1 MISRSTAER
10 LASAGGVWK
19 PAEGDRF
26 LVEALD
32 LEDEVFTLAN
42 MVVEARDHATGTL
55 LAFNGTTEWALDSVP
70 ADKALWLPRED
81 QLRELLGGTFR
92 SLGRSQTGEYA
103 VVIEIP
109 SQPARSFIAD
119 DPAEAY
125 AAALLALVSA
135 AR

>member
-1 MISRSTAER
+1 MISRATAEL
-10 LASAGGVWK
+10 LADAGVAWTPG
-19 PAEGDRF
+19 EGDRF
-26 LVEALD
+26 VVRALD

-42 MVVEARDHATGTL
+42 MVVEARAHATGTL

-70 ADKALWLPRED
+70 ADKALWLPREE
-81 QLRELLGGTFR
+81 QLRDLLGGTFR
-92 SLGRSQTGEYA
+92 SLGRSATGEYA

-125 AAALLALVSA
+125 AAALLALIRA

>member
-1 MISRSTAER
+1 MISVTTAER
-10 LASAGGVWK
+10 LAQAGVVWH
-19 PAEGDRF
+19 PGEGDRF
-26 LVEALD
+26 VVRAMD

-42 MVVEARDHATGTL
+42 MVVEARDHPTGTL

-70 ADKALWLPRED
+70 AEKALWLPREE

-92 SLGRSQTGEYA
+92 SLGRSQTGEFA

-119 DPAEAY
+119 DAAEAY
-125 AAALLALVSA
+125 AAALLALISA

>member
-10 LASAGGVWK
+10 LARAGVVWK

-26 LVEALD
+26 LVHALD

-42 MVVEARDHATGTL
+42 MVVEARDHAAGTL

-92 SLGRSQTGEYA
+92 SLAKSVTGDYA

-109 SQPARSFIAD
+109 SQPARSFIAH

-125 AAALLALVSA
+125 ADALLALIGA

>member
-1 MISRSTAER
+1 MIARATAER
-10 LASAGGVWK
+10 LARAGVVWK

-26 LVEALD
+26 LVQALD

-92 SLGRSQTGEYA
+92 SLSRSQTGEYA

-109 SQPARSFIAD
+109 SQPPRSFIAD

-125 AAALLALVSA
+125 ADALLALVSA